1 MTKKRTKL
9 SASEIED
16 RFDQDAIADLAKA
29 ARLPATADLV
39 QFGNSVRAAVR
50 AYMAELEREPLV
62 VRGEIRSL
70 YLLAN
75 KMMAGKSS
83 PAALEAA
90 VDDLSVAARQLL
102 EYRAL
107 MIARLPA
114 GHQPRPELPRSPDG
128 VIELTRY
135 GGGMRPGRAR
145 PNGKRS
151 RPRFV
156 PLLWEPPPLPGR
168 PRDQAGRE
176 LVMGLGDAY
185 LHATGRNSP
194 RTADHRKPGPFARL
208 VKGCLHRMGRRVDAV
223 QLINSFGKL
232 RRDEPI
238 D

>member
-1 MTKKRTKL
+1 MM
-9 SASEIED
+9 AEIDVNE
-16 RFDQDAIADLAKA
+16 RFDAVTIALLSVAADLPPTADLARFGESVRTA
-29 ARLPATADLV
+29 ARLYLV
-39 QFGNSVRAAVR
+39 EQQRNPLAVR
-50 AYMAELEREPLV
+50 R
-62 VRGEIRSL
+62 EIRNL
-70 YLLAN
+70 YRLAN
-75 KMMAGKSS
+75 KVMAGKSS

-90 VDDLSVAARQLL
+90 VGDLAVGARQLL

-114 GHQPRPELPRSPDG
+114 GHLPRPELPRSPEG

-135 GGGMRPGRAR
+135 GGGMKQGRAR
-145 PNGKRS
+145 PNGRRS
-151 RPRFV
+151 RPRFE

-168 PRDQAGRE
+168 PPNQAGRE
-176 LVMGLGDAY
+176 LVIGLGDAY

-208 VKGCLHRMGRRVDAV
+208 VRGCLHRMGARHVNAV
-223 QLINSFGKL
+223 QLINTVGEL